1 MLCSRHPQSTSR
13 GGLSRPASVA
23 EGPRVAFERA
33 KSIEEASRGGRGNDL
48 ERFQRDFGRSGELRS
63 ARFIGRGGARSTFNK
78 IQLFRFGDR
87 FGIDFAPPEA
97 SLGSSLALP
106 GALWGAWVALGAALV
121 GSMGALGASSGVSW
135 NGLGRSGRLLG
146 TPKAPRALRG
156 LIWE

>member
-1 MLCSRHPQSTSR
+1 M
-13 GGLSRPASVA
+13 
-23 EGPRVAFERA
+23 
-33 KSIEEASRGGRGNDL
+33 
-48 ERFQRDFGRSGELRS
+48 ERFRRDFGRSGELRS
-63 ARFIGRGGARSTFNK
+63 APFIGRGGARSTFNK

>member
-1 MLCSRHPQSTSR
+1 M
-13 GGLSRPASVA
+13 
-23 EGPRVAFERA
+23 
-33 KSIEEASRGGRGNDL
+33 
-48 ERFQRDFGRSGELRS
+48 
-63 ARFIGRGGARSTFNK
+63 TFSK

-146 TPKAPRALRG
+146 TPKAPRALPG